1 MARWHPG
8 LKKLLP
14 EINIKI
20 LFGGNQRTEMSK
32 GYFWHGPAD
41 FLRICF
47 YLPLFF
53 FFFFRKTDEAGCEML
68 TLSVFYLLNI
78 QVHC

>member
-20 LFGGNQRTEMSK
+20 LFGGNQRTEKSK
-32 GYFWHGPAD
+32 AYFWHGFAD

-47 YLPLFF
+47 FG
-53 FFFFRKTDEAGCEML
+53 KTDEAGCEML
-68 TLSVFYLLNI
+68 ALTVFYLLNI